1 MRGFLN
7 RILGIAGHDDTP
19 AELPADDDLTGAFSM
34 GDETADA
41 RNAIEGGEEFAEQPP
56 PKQHGTKD
64 KHKDEDEKEKIERLK
79 RERRKAHADQIIAA
93 IGSFKERIDAR
104 AAAGQ
109 LGAIDVLRLRAL
121 IVVVA
126 AAGWSGTSASS
137 NISRTSSQ
145 AFPSSGDVSWPRL
158 LGRILFIFFGG
169 SKPAIRDLRLEA
181 SFNELTADVQE
192 SWASCFWT
200 MQVALDAVRRHREN
214 AALIKSMESL
224 AQRLYAVT
232 QLQEVELTSP
242 GIMGV
247 IGAMNERYTKRL
259 GFDPSTIEKA
269 HRAEIAK
276 LNAARAVSN

>member
-1 MRGFLN
+1 LTYGFSKRLSVHTDTHGNLLAGSELSLVRGFLN

-34 GDETADA
+34 GDETPDA
-41 RNAIEGGEEFAEQPP
+41 RGAIEGGEEFAEPA
-56 PKQHGTKD
+56 PKQRSDKD

-93 IGSFKERIDAR
+93 IGSFKERIDTR

-126 AAGWSGTSASS
+126 AAGWSGTSAAS
-137 NISRTSSQ
+137 NVSRTSSQ
-145 AFPSSGDVSWPRL
+145 AFPSFGDVSWPRQ

-181 SFNELTADVQE
+181 SFKPRWISA
-192 SWASCFWT
+192 
-200 MQVALDAVRRHREN
+200 
-214 AALIKSMESL
+214 
-224 AQRLYAVT
+224 
-232 QLQEVELTSP
+232 
-242 GIMGV
+242 
-247 IGAMNERYTKRL
+247 
-259 GFDPSTIEKA
+259 
-269 HRAEIAK
+269 
-276 LNAARAVSN
+276 AARFDRP

>member
-7 RILGIAGHDDTP
+7 RILGIAGHDETP
-19 AELPADDDLTGAFSM
+19 AELPAEDDLTGAFNM

-41 RNAIEGGEEFAEQPP
+41 KGAIEGGEEFPEQS
-56 PKQHGTKD
+56 PKQRRDED

-79 RERRKAHADQIIAA
+79 RERRKAHADQIISA
-93 IGSFKERIDAR
+93 IDSFDERIHER

-126 AAGWSGTSASS
+126 AAGWSGTGPAS
-137 NISRTSSQ
+137 NINRTSSQ
-145 AFPSSGDVSWPRL
+145 AFPSSGNVSWPRL

-169 SKPAIRDLRLEA
+169 NKPAIRDLRLEA

-200 MQVALDAVRRHREN
+200 MQVALDAVRKHREN
-214 AALIKSMESL
+214 AALLKSMESL
-224 AQRLYAVT
+224 AQRLYAIT

-242 GIMGV
+242 GIIGV
-247 IGAMNERYTKRL
+247 LGAMNERYAKRL

-269 HRAEIAK
+269 HRAEITR
-276 LNAARAVSN
+276 LNVKRVGSN